1 MSTAQEERQAGASD
15 IPGKKK
21 EEKVEEEEEE
31 EELIVNKDEREVLLG
46 VGPGI
51 MLSAP
56 PPLSLISPGIS
67 RTF

>member
-1 MSTAQEERQAGASD
+1 MDEA
-15 IPGKKK
+15 K
-21 EEKVEEEEEE
+21 

-51 MLSAP
+51 MLSAQ

-67 RTF
+67 RSF

>member
-1 MSTAQEERQAGASD
+1 MDEE
-15 IPGKKK
+15 
-21 EEKVEEEEEE
+21 EEKVEVEE

-67 RTF
+67 RSF

>member
-1 MSTAQEERQAGASD
+1 MDEE
-15 IPGKKK
+15 
-21 EEKVEEEEEE
+21 VEEEEE

-67 RTF
+67 RSF